1 MKKGNTKFTISVS
14 ESIKDKFKEICDS
27 EGLKP
32 GKLIE
37 LYMLSEIK
45 KREEEKSEED

>member
-1 MKKGNTKFTISVS
+1 MKKGNAKFTISVN
-14 ESIKDKFKEICDS
+14 EKIKDKFKDICDS

-45 KREEEKSEED
+45 KREEKSEKE

>member
-1 MKKGNTKFTISVS
+1 MKKGNTKFTISVD
-14 ESIKDKFKEICDS
+14 EKIKDKFKDICDS

-45 KREEEKSEED
+45 KRKKSDE

>member
-1 MKKGNTKFTISVS
+1 MKKGNTKFTISVD
-14 ESIKDKFKEICDS
+14 EKTKDKFKDICDS

-45 KREEEKSEED
+45 KREEKSEE